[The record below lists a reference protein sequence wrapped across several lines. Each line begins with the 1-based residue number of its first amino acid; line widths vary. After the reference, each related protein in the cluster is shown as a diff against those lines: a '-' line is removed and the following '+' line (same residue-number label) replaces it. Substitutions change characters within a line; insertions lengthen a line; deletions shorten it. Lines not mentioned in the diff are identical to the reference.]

1 MATVSKRGSHS
12 WRLTVYSGRDLKGK
26 YIRHTK
32 TVKCST
38 KKQAEL
44 ELAKFQVE
52 IETGL
57 YIAPHKLTLFEF
69 ITEWKTKYAIAQLE
83 KKTLSRYIR
92 LLELRVIPVIGH
104 LQLQDI
110 KPMHIISLISE
121 IQQPN
126 QRLDGKDGPLSSASV
141 YYVYRVLKNVFKRT
155 VEWGILKQSP
165 LSSIKSP
172 SVTYKES
179 DVYSEEEVRKL
190 LQLLN
195 SVEPHWRMMIQ
206 LAITTGL
213 RRGELVGLEWKHIDL
228 DLGIISVRQSITMF
242 GNGQPYIKLPK
253 TKKSIR
259 DITLSDMMIQEL
271 REYKAHCLVEWDLLK
286 ETRNNDHFFVFFN
299 HYGQAFQPHSP
310 YSWFRN
316 FLNKHNL
323 KYIKFHD
330 LRHTSATLLISKG
343 VHAKVISERLGHA
356 SISTTMNIYGHVLQ
370 EADREAANKFD
381 GLWE

>member
-1 MATVSKRGSHS
+1 MATVSKRGSNS
-12 WRLTVYSGRDLKGK
+12 WRLTVYAGKDLKGK

-32 TVKCST
+32 TVTCNT
-38 KKQAEL
+38 KRQAEL

-57 YIAPHKLTLFEF
+57 YIVPHKLTLFEF
-69 ITEWKTKYAIAQLE
+69 IEEWKTKYAKATLE
-83 KKTLSRYIR
+83 KNTLRRYTR

-121 IQQPN
+121 IQQPG
-126 QRLDGKDGPLSSASV
+126 QRLDNKEGKLSSSSV
-141 YYVYRVLKNVFKRT
+141 YYVYRVLKNVFNRA

-179 DVYSEEEVRKL
+179 DVYNEVEVRYL
-190 LQLLN
+190 LDLLN
-195 SVEPHWRMMIQ
+195 HEEPHWRMMIL

-228 DLGIISVRQSITMF
+228 ELGVISVRQSITMF
-242 GNGQPYIKLPK
+242 ENGQPYIKLPK

-259 DITLSDMMIQEL
+259 NITLSDLMVQEL
-271 REYKAHCLVEWDLLK
+271 KAYQEHCLVEWDSLK
-286 ETRNNDHFFVFFN
+286 STRNEKHFFVFFN
-299 HYGQAFQPHSP
+299 HYGQAFQPQSP

-316 FLNKHNL
+316 FIKKHNL

-343 VHAKVISERLGHA
+343 VHAKVISERLGH
-356 SISTTMNIYGHVLQ
+356 SNISTTMNIYGHVLQ

-381 GLWE
+381 GLW